1 MSLVGFIEKL
11 QKKPRYIR
19 IQIMWVGA
27 IIGVTIIFIFWLW
40 SLTSLL
46 SQSTGAKNND
56 KVNNGLSEI
65 KKEMPGLWQSLSA
78 GISSVIQTAKED
90 LSASP
95 SPEAG
100 IEEGSEASA
109 ERLPLE

>member
-1 MSLVGFIEKL
+1 
-11 QKKPRYIR
+11 
-19 IQIMWVGA
+19 MWVGA
-27 IIGVTIIFIFWLW
+27 IIGATIIFAFWLW

-90 LSASP
+90 LDDSSF
-95 SPEAG
+95 ELKAG
-100 IEEGSEASA
+100 QESQATV
-109 ERLPLE
+109 ERLPIE